1 MSDYGRYPAPNYAP
15 SAPPMPDSY
24 SAGRP
29 PPEGYAHPPPPE
41 GYAHPT
47 PPASYSYPYP
57 SPWASGAGGA
67 GGSYFPPGTPPEVI
81 RSFQAVDRDRSGFIE
96 ESELQAALSSANHK
110 FSIRTVRLL
119 MFLFKNPNKPSKMG
133 EFFES
138 LESDKKFS
146 FLRPESCRICS
157 HGTES
162 FWLLGIE
169 SFLQSKVIDMG
180 GLRGRFDRDRSGK
193 IDSVEL
199 KDALMSLGYAVP
211 PSVIQVLISNYTDVY
226 GRGALNFDNF
236 VE

>member
-1 MSDYGRYPAPNYAP
+1 
-15 SAPPMPDSY
+15 MPDSY

-133 EFFES
+133 S
-138 LESDKKFS
+138 AHMDLSN
-146 FLRPESCRICS
+146 
-157 HGTES
+157 
-162 FWLLGIE
+162 LLPFGAV
-169 SFLQSKVIDMG
+169 SG
-180 GLRGRFDRDRSGK
+180 NGRFDRDRSGK

-236 VE
+236 VECGMIVK